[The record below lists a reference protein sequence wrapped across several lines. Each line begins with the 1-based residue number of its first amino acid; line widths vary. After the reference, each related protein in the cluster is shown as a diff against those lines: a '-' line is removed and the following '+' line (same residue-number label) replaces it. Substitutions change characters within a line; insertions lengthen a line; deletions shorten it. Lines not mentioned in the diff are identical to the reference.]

1 MRSITPRLALLL
13 LPLAA
18 PACGGEVSGPPEP
31 ELSRAEAL
39 ALLDLLDGLDP
50 AVAHLP
56 DPPARET
63 YILLDHTVSCPSEG
77 ILRSSG
83 SFHRTET
90 ADARIQRSWDVIR
103 LMETCGTA
111 LHPTGIRF
119 ELEGEPG
126 LVVRSSSVTLP
137 GGASEGSEVRRGTV
151 AWRTEDGRSGHCAI
165 DLAGDASVGDAPV
178 GLAGSLC
185 GHRVEVVTAPWTAV
199 ERVPRSAVDLNAP
212 PAPPVS
218 ARSR

>member
-1 MRSITPRLALLL
+1 MRPVVPRLALLL

-18 PACGGEVSGPPEP
+18 PACGGEVSAPPEP
-31 ELSRAEAL
+31 DLTRAEAL
-39 ALLDLLDGLDP
+39 ALLDLLDGLTP

-63 YILLDHTVSCPSEG
+63 YILLDHTVSCPTEG

-90 ADARIQRSWDVIR
+90 ADARVQRSWDVIR
-103 LMETCGTA
+103 LMEACGTT
-111 LHPTGIRF
+111 LHPSGIRF

-137 GGASEGSEVRRGTV
+137 GGGTEGSEIRRGAV
-151 AWRTEDGRSGHCAI
+151 AWWTEDGRSGHCAI
-165 DLAGDASVGDAPV
+165 DLTGDASVGDAPV
-178 GLAGSLC
+178 RLTGTLC
-185 GHRVEVVTAPWTAV
+185 GHRVEVVTAPWTTV
-199 ERVPRSAVDLNAP
+199 ERVPRSP
-212 PAPPVS
+212 GS
-218 ARSR
+218 G